1 MANISILEP
10 IMLVFL
16 LFLLSYISIANS
28 TPRYTAVDNIPLNCG
43 SVGNLTDGDKRIWIG
58 DMEPSKFAPI
68 EERNQKSVTSEP
80 QSQDS
85 SIEPV
90 PYGTARL
97 SYSQFTYVFP
107 VTSGPKFVRLY
118 FYADSY
124 SGFDESLAFF
134 TVKANN
140 KFTLL
145 RNFSASILANYSG
158 ELTRTLSKEFCI
170 NVEKDQKLNLTFIPT
185 PSTASSRF
193 FAFVNGIEIVSM
205 PTYLYYSS
213 EENQRRPFDVD
224 QHDQLLIENSTALEM
239 IHRLNMGGSSISP
252 NGDTGMFRAWSQDSP
267 YLLSGGV
274 IPRQPNLELKYT
286 AIPNDTAP
294 DDVYR
299 SAITMGPNI
308 TWNLLSNLTWGLPV
322 DPGFNYLVRLHF
334 CEIEPSITMPGQR
347 PFIIYIDNKTAAP
360 MADVIMWS
368 DGRDTPVFQDYVV
381 MIREMRVDQD
391 KSTLFI
397 ALHPG
402 KSTNAIYDAIL
413 NGAEVF
419 KLSDSNNNLAGPNP
433 SSALLP
439 SPPPAQQPGST
450 SNSRKTR
457 FIAIGTSVGLFLA
470 LLTLLCCVVV
480 WKLRKSKRYGSYYPV
495 SKCWFWSDQNKGKSK
510 RTKASS
516 LPEGLCRQFSLEEI
530 KTATRNFDEELVIG
544 VGGFGKVY
552 RGFVDDGTML
562 VAIKRLNPESK
573 QGPKEFWKEIEML
586 SQLRHVHLVSLIGYS
601 NDEREMILVYD
612 YMSNGTL
619 REHLYDTDKDSL
631 PWIQRLE
638 ICIGAACGLNY
649 LHTGLKHPIIHR
661 DVKTTNILLD
671 ENCVAKVSDFG
682 LSKEGQDDKAVSTMV
697 KGTFGYLDPDYARR
711 RQLTEK
717 SDVYSFGVVLFE
729 VLCARKALN
738 PRLEEEQWNLAN
750 WARKCIQN
758 GTMGEIIDLN
768 LLGKLAPN
776 CFKVYVDIAES
787 CVRDQGSQRPTM
799 NDVMDKLSF
808 ALQLQKEADVAKE
821 KVNPDG
827 KETYTEVLSF
837 HVSDITETR
846 RCNNIFSGHVSE
858 SNSGTWLTSNNTG
871 MTYPSLDSDTV
882 KCEDVFTDT
891 SNVSKA

>member
-1 MANISILEP
+1 MENISTLKSIL
-10 IMLVFL
+10 LLFL
-16 LFLLSYISIANS
+16 LFLLHHISIVNS
-28 TPRYTAVDNIPLNCG
+28 TPRYIAVDNIVLNCG
-43 SVGNLTDGDKRIWIG
+43 SAGNSTDEDKRMWIG

-68 EERNQKSVTSEP
+68 EEHNQKSNTSEA
-80 QSQDS
+80 QNQDS
-85 SIEPV
+85 YVENTL
-90 PYGTARL
+90 YMTARL

-124 SGFDESLAFF
+124 SGFDGSLAFF
-134 TVKANN
+134 TVKANS

-145 RNFSASILANYSG
+145 RNFSASILANYLGGS
-158 ELTRTLSKEFCI
+158 TRFSKEFCI
-170 NVEKDQKLNLTFIPT
+170 NVEDDQKLNLTFIPT

-213 EENQRRPFDVD
+213 PENPSPPYVGQNVPFFID
-224 QHDQLLIENSTALEM
+224 NSRALEM
-239 IHRLNMGGSSISP
+239 IFRLNLGGTTIQP
-252 NGDTGMFRAWSQDSP
+252 KNDTGMFREWSQDNI

-274 IPRQPNLELKYT
+274 NPRQPNLMLKYSV
-286 AIPNDTAP
+286 IPNYTAP
-294 DDVYR
+294 DEVYW

-334 CEIEPSITMPGQR
+334 CEIEPNITMPGER
-347 PFIIYIDNKTAAP
+347 PFIIYIDNKIAEGT
-360 MADVIMWS
+360 ADVIMWS
-368 DGRDTPVFQDYVV
+368 GGRDTPVYQDYVV
-381 MIREMRVDQD
+381 MIQKTGVDQD
-391 KSTLFI
+391 NSTLFI

-402 KSTNAIYDAIL
+402 KATNAIYDAIL
-413 NGAEVF
+413 NGVEVF
-419 KLSDSNNNLAGPNP
+419 KLSDNNNNLAGPNH
-433 SSALLP
+433 AGTLLP
-439 SPPPAQQPGST
+439 SPPSAQQPAST

-457 FIAIGTSVGLFLA
+457 FIAIGTGVGLFLA
-470 LLTLLCCVVV
+470 LLTLACCVVV
-480 WKLRKSKRYGSYYPV
+480 WKLRTSKRYGSYYPA
-495 SKCWFWSDQNKGKSK
+495 SKCWFWSDRNKRKST

-516 LPEGLCRQFSLEEI
+516 LPEELCRQFSLEEI
-530 KTATRNFDEELVIG
+530 KTATHDFDEGLVIG

-552 RGFVDDGTML
+552 KGFVDVGPMT

-573 QGPKEFWKEIEML
+573 QGAQEFWREIEML
-586 SQLRHVHLVSLIGYS
+586 SQLRHVHLVSLIGYC

-649 LHTGLKHPIIHR
+649 LHTGVKHPIIHR
-661 DVKTTNILLD
+661 DVKSTNILLD

-682 LSKEGQDDKAVSTMV
+682 LSKEGQDDMAVSTMV

-738 PRLEEEQWNLAN
+738 PKLEEEQWNLAN
-750 WARKCIQN
+750 WARKCIDK
-758 GTMGEIIDLN
+758 GTMGEIIDPN
-768 LLGKLAPN
+768 LMGKIAPE

-808 ALQLQKEADVAKE
+808 ALQRQKEADAAKE

-837 HVSDITETR
+837 HVSDTTETR
-846 RCNNIFSGHVSE
+846 QCSNIFSGHVSE
-858 SNSGTWLTSNNTG
+858 SDSGTWLTTNNTG

-882 KCEDVFTDT
+882 KCEGMFTDN